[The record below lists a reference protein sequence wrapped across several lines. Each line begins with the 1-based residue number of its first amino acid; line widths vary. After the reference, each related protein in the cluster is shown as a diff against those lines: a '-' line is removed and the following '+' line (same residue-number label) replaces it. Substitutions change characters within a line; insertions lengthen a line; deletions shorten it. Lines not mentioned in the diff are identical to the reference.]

1 MFLHP
6 IDLEEAPDY
15 YEVVSQPMD
24 VETIR
29 AKNDSREYEDLD
41 AFRKDVAL
49 VLDNAK
55 AYNSHSTEQV
65 SHRCRDCLCVI
76 DLTRAVWNGTGR
88 GDYRAGARVR
98 RLRRGQ
104 DPGRPCGG
112 LCQAVRGAAQARR
125 WPRAARR

>member
-1 MFLHP
+1 MLCGSGAGKFKMFLHP

-65 SHRCRDCLCVI
+65 SQRQTESSGRCLCVI
-76 DLTRAVWNGTGR
+76 DLI
-88 GDYRAGARVR
+88 
-98 RLRRGQ
+98 
-104 DPGRPCGG
+104 
-112 LCQAVRGAAQARR
+112 
-125 WPRAARR
+125 

>member
-41 AFRKDVAL
+41 
-49 VLDNAK
+49 
-55 AYNSHSTEQV
+55 
-65 SHRCRDCLCVI
+65 
-76 DLTRAVWNGTGR
+76 
-88 GDYRAGARVR
+88 
-98 RLRRGQ
+98 
-104 DPGRPCGG
+104 
-112 LCQAVRGAAQARR
+112 
-125 WPRAARR
+125 

>member
-65 SHRCRDCLCVI
+65 S
-76 DLTRAVWNGTGR
+76 TET
-88 GDYRAGARVR
+88 ARV
-98 RLRRGQ
+98 L
-104 DPGRPCGG
+104 
-112 LCQAVRGAAQARR
+112 AAD
-125 WPRAARR
+125 

>member
-55 AYNSHSTEQV
+55 VEEKAMSYEDAVKPAEQ
-65 SHRCRDCLCVI
+65 
-76 DLTRAVWNGTGR
+76 GEG
-88 GDYRAGARVR
+88 
-98 RLRRGQ
+98 
-104 DPGRPCGG
+104 
-112 LCQAVRGAAQARR
+112 
-125 WPRAARR
+125 